1 MTHKKHILPVF
12 VSLLVAVALFS
23 GCSTKKNTPTRRAYH
38 NLTSHYNVFWNGEY
52 SLMEGD
58 RQLKRNAKD
67 DYSKVLP
74 VFNYGTK
81 TEAMALNSQMDRALQ
96 KTSICVQ
103 KHSMKFNGRERVRW
117 IDDAYL
123 VMGKAHFYK
132 QDYIPARRT
141 FDFVSTEF
149 KNNDIAL
156 VSNLWL
162 VKTYIK
168 TEQYPK
174 AIAMIEQLQS
184 KIADRKKLP
193 KELQRNFDLTVA
205 DYYIATKD
213 YARAIDYLK
222 AGMVQADSRDLRTRV
237 MFILGQVYMEL
248 GDANRATEQFKKV
261 AKRNPAYEMLFE
273 SKMNM
278 AKMGSAGNSKEL
290 YKMLEKMLDDSK
302 NEEFLDRIY
311 YAMAELAMREGDENK
326 AIGYYRESVANST
339 NNRIQRATS
348 SLKVATIL
356 FDRNEYE
363 LSQAYYDTAVNA
375 MDKNTTVGYD
385 SIFNI
390 SQTLN
395 DLVMN
400 LNIVRDQDSLLMVA
414 NMDSVQRNSF
424 IDKIIAKVIE
434 EERLEAEQRRYEEQ
448 MALMG
453 STVGKTAAAKTMDMG
468 NAGSGWYF
476 YNETTL
482 RNGFNEFSKK
492 WGMRKLEDNWR
503 ISDKRNIGSGI
514 SDGGFGSGSDDDSD
528 KERDSLAAGLT
539 NHDRGYYMLDLPMT
553 EEQQAEAHK
562 QIADALYNVGF
573 IYLDRLSDYPRSI
586 ESYEKLDTRY
596 PGNEKELPSWYA
608 LYKMYHDLNDTDNA
622 EKYKTRIFNK
632 YPESSYA
639 SVILDPDFYK
649 KIEEESRQ
657 ASDLYSKTFEAYQ
670 QGQYY
675 RVKMNAEKALELY
688 PADTALAPRFA
699 LLNAIS
705 RGRLETV
712 DTMAYALLDVV
723 RTYPNSAIRGYAM
736 ELLKN
741 VNEEYHLGMQLG
753 ALAQGDESVVEQ
765 VKQSIY
771 TYDPDSEH
779 LVMIVFDPKQVR
791 VEPLKVRLSD
801 FNKKEH
807 RLKTFDVRNLVFND
821 HYMLVTLNPFQDE
834 TEANDYI
841 TSMFLSDYI
850 FGGLNKDAYSVFPI
864 SAKNYAAFFKEKQL
878 NEYILFLQEHGNT
891 AMVTTIDPTKEPE
904 SSTKTDE
911 NVVEKPETKPDEKVG
926 AKPDGKSEVKPDEK
940 QETKPAE
947 KQESINDKIRDIKP
961 KNLNDFKPGEE
972 KKPKLKPG
980 EKPEPGEEPKL
991 KPGEKPK
998 KP

>member
-1 MTHKKHILPVF
+1 M
-12 VSLLVAVALFS
+12 VAVALFS
-23 GCSTKKNTPTRRAYH
+23 GCSTKKNTFTRRAYH

-58 RQLKRNAKD
+58 RQLKKNAKD

-81 TEAMALNSQMDRALQ
+81 TEAMSLNSQMDRALQ

-103 KHSMKFNGRERVRW
+103 KHSMKFNGKERVKW

-156 VSNLWL
+156 VSNLWMI
-162 VKTYIK
+162 KTYIK

-184 KIADRKKLP
+184 RIADRKKLP
-193 KELQRNFDLTVA
+193 KEIQRNFDLTVA

-213 YARAIDYLK
+213 YAKAIDYLK
-222 AGMVQADSRDLRTRV
+222 AGLVQADSRDLRSRV

-261 AKRNPAYEMLFE
+261 SKRNPPYEMLFE

-278 AKMGSAGNSKEL
+278 AKMGSAGNAKEL

-311 YAMAELAMREGDENK
+311 YAMAELAMREDDVDK
-326 AIGYYRESVANST
+326 AIGYYRESVATST

-356 FDRNEYE
+356 FDRDEYE

-375 MDKNTTVGYD
+375 MDKNTTEGYD
-385 SIFNI
+385 SILNI

-395 DLVMN
+395 ELVTN
-400 LNIVRDQDSLLMVA
+400 LNVVRDQDSLLMVA
-414 NMDSVQRNSF
+414 NMDSLQRNAF

-434 EERLEAEQRRYEEQ
+434 QERIEAEQRRYEEQ

-453 STVGKTAAAKTMDMG
+453 STMGNTAAARTMEMG
-468 NAGSGWYF
+468 NNSGAWYF

-503 ISDKRNIGSGI
+503 ITDKRNIGSGI
-514 SDGGFGSGSDDDSD
+514 SDGGFGSSDEEEVDS
-528 KERDSLAAGLT
+528 ERDSLAATLT
-539 NHDRGYYMLDLPMT
+539 NHDRGYYMLDLPLT
-553 EEQQAEAHK
+553 EEQQVDAHK
-562 QIADALYNVGF
+562 QIANALYNVGF

-596 PGNEKELPSWYA
+596 PGNEHELPSWYA
-608 LYKMYHDLNDTDNA
+608 LYKMYNDLDDTDNA
-622 EKYKTRIFNK
+622 LKYKSRIFDK

-649 KIEEESRQ
+649 KIQEESRQ

-675 RVKMNAEKALELY
+675 RVRMNAEKALELY

-699 LLNAIS
+699 LLNAIA

-712 DTMAYALLDVV
+712 DTMAYALLGVV
-723 RTYPNSAIRGYAM
+723 QTYPNSSIRNYAM
-736 ELLKN
+736 ELLQN
-741 VNEEYHLGMQLG
+741 VNEEYHVGIDLGGMAAADG
-753 ALAQGDESVVEQ
+753 TVVEA
-765 VKQSIY
+765 KPQSPFSY
-771 TYDPDSEH
+771 EPESEH
-779 LVMIVFDPKQVR
+779 LVMIVFDAKRVR

-807 RLKTFDVRNLVFND
+807 RLKTFDIRNLVLDNRN
-821 HYMLVTLNPFQDE
+821 MLVTISPFQNE

-850 FGGLNKDAYSVFPI
+850 FGGLDADAYSVFPI
-864 SAKNYAAFFKEKQL
+864 SAKNYATFFKEKLL
-878 NEYILFLQEHGNT
+878 NEYVLFLQEHGNT
-891 AMVTTIDPTKEPE
+891 SMVTTIDPTKE
-904 SSTKTDE
+904 TGNNAKADE
-911 NVVEKPETKPDEKVG
+911 NTKENETLKEGENTKGAETLKDHEPMKGDEGMKGKENIKGGENMRGSNKLLGNPKVQ
-926 AKPDGKSEVKPDEK
+926 DGKKINEVMESKKNDNNKK
-940 QETKPAE
+940 Q
-947 KQESINDKIRDIKP
+947 
-961 KNLNDFKPGEE
+961 
-972 KKPKLKPG
+972 
-980 EKPEPGEEPKL
+980 
-991 KPGEKPK
+991 
-998 KP
+998 